1 MNKTPLYI
9 LGIGILIGAVG
20 GLVYWYTQKAPT
32 TEENPQTT
40 LIPNAK
46 DESETINDTSQYF
59 KIEARVPSASPLA
72 STAGAEASN
81 QAVTLMRTSIEAQV
95 AEFKKQDISWLT
107 ERPLGEGYP
116 LEFDANYS
124 ITENEHFISY
134 DFQVYQ
140 FTGGAH
146 GGTNEETYTFDKKTG
161 TRVALADLFTANAP
175 YLERI
180 SAHTRERLLAT
191 LGDYKDEKWVTEGT
205 APTAENFQSFI
216 VDGDSLT
223 IIFGQY
229 QVGPY
234 VLGMPEIQIPLSTL
248 SDILK
253 PEYR

>member
-1 MNKTPLYI
+1 MNKVPLYI
-9 LGIGILIGAVG
+9 LGIGVLVGTIG
-20 GLVYWYTQKAPT
+20 GLVYWYKTNAPT
-32 TEENPQTT
+32 PEQTPQTT
-40 LIPNAK
+40 LIPDAK
-46 DESETINDTSQYF
+46 DESETVKDTSQYM
-59 KIEARVPSASPLA
+59 KIEARVPSVSPLA
-72 STAGAEASN
+72 TTAGAEASN
-81 QAVTLMRTSIEAQV
+81 KAVALMRTDIEAQV

-107 ERPLGEGYP
+107 ERPAGEGYP

-124 ITENEHFISY
+124 ITENKHFISY
-134 DFQVYQ
+134 EFQVYQ

-161 TRVALADLFTANAP
+161 VRLALSDLFSAHAP
-175 YLERI
+175 YLERL
-180 SAHTRERLLAT
+180 SAYTKERLLAT
-191 LGDYKDEKWVTEGT
+191 LGDYKDEEWVTEGT
-205 APTAENFQSFI
+205 APTANNFQDFI

>member
-20 GLVYWYTQKAPT
+20 GLVYWYTQKAPPA
-32 TEENPQTT
+32 EENPQTT

-59 KIEARVPSASPLA
+59 KIEARVPSVSPLA